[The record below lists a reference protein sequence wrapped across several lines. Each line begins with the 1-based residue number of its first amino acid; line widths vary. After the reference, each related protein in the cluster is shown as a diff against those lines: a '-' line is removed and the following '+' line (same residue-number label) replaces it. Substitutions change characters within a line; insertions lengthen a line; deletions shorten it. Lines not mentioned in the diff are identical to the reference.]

1 MKSRKRDLELLL
13 FLTYISDHVE
23 FDEEY
28 IEKYLDSMQVVSE

>member
-13 FLTYISDHVE
+13 FLTYISDYVE